1 MAAYKAAHGDCNV
14 PKGWAEDPQLGQW
27 VSNQRRCKKVLDRGD
42 RSEGVTAAR
51 AARLDALGFA

>member
-1 MAAYKAAHGDCNV
+1 V
-14 PKGWAEDPQLGQW
+14 PKGWAEDPQLGQR